1 MALCVLCVLCSRGR
15 GGTVSVMLRCC
26 LRCVACRLL
35 AEGLWYEMSERR
47 RDALA
52 EVCRAI
58 PPELAESKAVQA
70 CHSEHC
76 SVSFAT
82 AR

>member
-1 MALCVLCVLCSRGR
+1 MVLCVLCVLCRLGSGWWNCA
-15 GGTVSVMLRCC
+15 GDAWMNTVDAAT
-26 LRCVACRLL
+26 VACRLL

-52 EVCRAI
+52 EVRRAI

-70 CHSEHC
+70 C
-76 SVSFAT
+76 
-82 AR
+82 R